1 MWFLLLPNVFVVI
14 KYFSLCLLL
23 LFYVLQ
29 LAAIFFRWL
38 CVDACDEGSEGREN
52 RFFLQATSW
61 LIANQRQFK
70 GNKKYLF
77 EINFFLFLLACLLAC
92 LLASFNPLRHR
103 LVTRYKQW
111 VKTNWCQIMMR
122 YNFCSWSLIT
132 NRIKEKEWKRERK
145 NEIIQMKTYD
155 VFNMSYQD
163 SVEKSKPIK
172 RSHHRQWMLA
182 KLSLLPIVIE
192 TKNCS
197 N

>member
-92 LLASFNPLRHR
+92 FIQPPSSSSRHTIQTMGEDKLMSDNDEIQFLLLIAH
-103 LVTRYKQW
+103 YKPN
-111 VKTNWCQIMMR
+111 KRERMKAR
-122 YNFCSWSLIT
+122 
-132 NRIKEKEWKRERK
+132 EKEWNHP
-145 NEIIQMKTYD
+145 NEDLWRVQHVISRFGWKIEANQAESSSTMDAGEIEFAANCDWNK
-155 VFNMSYQD
+155 
-163 SVEKSKPIK
+163 
-172 RSHHRQWMLA
+172 
-182 KLSLLPIVIE
+182 KLQ
-192 TKNCS
+192 
-197 N
+197 